1 MNVSITTRGYKAP
14 ERLKLYITDK
24 MKRLDRFSD
33 RIIDPQ
39 IVLSYEKLDQVVEF
53 KMRVNNKK
61 IVIKERS
68 DDVFK
73 SIDLAV
79 DNIERQVAKIK
90 EKFREHDNKKIVE
103 MVVE

>member
-1 MNVSITTRGYKAP
+1 
-14 ERLKLYITDK
+14 

-53 KMRVNNKK
+53 KMRVNNKM
-61 IVIKERS
+61 IFIKERS

-73 SIDLAV
+73 SIDLAI
-79 DNIERQVAKIK
+79 DNIERQVARIK
-90 EKFREHDNKKIVE
+90 EKFSEHDNKKIVD
-103 MVVE
+103 MVE